1 MTTTAFMVSIIG
13 RDWGKSGMSADN
25 SGNAAGANWPG
36 RPPNIGRRRQRVLRA
51 TVLQRFALSSN
62 METHWKPSGQ
72 RSDTDGSILEICRPL
87 KIVIT
92 GTVITGSDGPLSR
105 EGEKSCLFLSEA
117 ERVVSSGL
125 SLKSATDEARR
136 RRRLHWIDR

>member
-1 MTTTAFMVSIIG
+1 VRIG
-13 RDWGKSGMSADN
+13 LE
-25 SGNAAGANWPG
+25 G
-36 RPPNIGRRRQRVLRA
+36 RPNIGRRRQRVLRA